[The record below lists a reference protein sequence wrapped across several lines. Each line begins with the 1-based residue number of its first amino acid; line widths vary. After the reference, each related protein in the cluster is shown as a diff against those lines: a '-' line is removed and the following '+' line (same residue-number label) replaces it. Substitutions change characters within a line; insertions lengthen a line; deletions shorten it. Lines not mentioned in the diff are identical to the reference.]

1 MSEGANGDTELIRA
15 VDNLYVAWNQ
25 LLYNLLAKPG
35 FQPPSP
41 EHIKEVAEFTL
52 KQLKDAGQDLSR
64 EFVQAGLEWRLS
76 HPDEART
83 EV

>member
-1 MSEGANGDTELIRA
+1 MNYPIKNALERLRLRNVLFFTVRKVLNNA
-15 VDNLYVAWNQ
+15 VMKKCL
-25 LLYNLLAKPG
+25 
-35 FQPPSP
+35 
-41 EHIKEVAEFTL
+41 
-52 KQLKDAGQDLSR
+52 QLKDAGQDLSR